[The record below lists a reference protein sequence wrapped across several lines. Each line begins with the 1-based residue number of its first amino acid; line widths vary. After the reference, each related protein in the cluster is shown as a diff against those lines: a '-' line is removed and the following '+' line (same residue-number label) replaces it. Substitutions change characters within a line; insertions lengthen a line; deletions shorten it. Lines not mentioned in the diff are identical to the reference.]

1 MKPRPLKREPGLTD
15 NPRADF
21 TKGLHVSANFSR
33 NAKLIL
39 SLAGDEALLAKSPTI
54 APVHILQ
61 GIVRTPECEA
71 MKLLESITTDAASLR
86 AEVLGMSDA
95 TSLPTAGQSV
105 LSRAEDE
112 AKAGNRGEVGSAEL
126 LLALAQEAMG
136 EVALVLAKYGIT
148 SASLGGA
155 LASARTPPPVGVSAI
170 MSSAAAEPVG
180 AYAHARRV
188 GNLLF
193 LAGIGPRQRGS
204 KEIPG
209 VRLDSAGN
217 VAGHDIEAQVR
228 SAFEN
233 VRLVLEAAGSSWD
246 RIVDVT
252 VFLTDMKRD
261 FATFNRVW
269 AEFFKA
275 NPPARTTVE
284 VGALPTPIAF
294 EVKVIATVG

>member
-1 MKPRPLKREPGLTD
+1 M
-15 NPRADF
+15 
-21 TKGLHVSANFSR
+21 SANFSR

-71 MKLLESITTDAASLR
+71 MKLLESITSDAASLC
-86 AEVLGMSDA
+86 AEVLGMTNA

-112 AKAGNRGEVGSAEL
+112 ARSANRSEVGSAEL

-136 EVALVLAKYGIT
+136 EVAFVLAKYGIT
-148 SASLGGA
+148 SSSLGGA
-155 LASARTPPPVGVSAI
+155 LASARSPATSNAQAI
-170 MSSAAAEPVG
+170 MSSLAAEPVG

-193 LAGIGPRQRGS
+193 LAGIGPRKRGS

-209 VRLDSAGN
+209 VRLDAAGN

-233 VRLVLEAAGSSWD
+233 VRLVLEETGSSWD

-252 VFLTDMKRD
+252 VFLTNIKRD
-261 FATFNRVW
+261 FAIFNRVW
-269 AEFFKA
+269 AEYFMA

-294 EVKVIATVG
+294 EVKVVATVG